1 MPEIE
6 TFAKIKD
13 VPVFRA
19 GTHNGLTF
27 SEADIDEMIQSSN
40 EALPFIM
47 ESIQAGAYRE
57 NPLLQGVKSI
67 PALLNLGHSR
77 FLPDSLKELVKDV
90 SIQFRKQGD
99 WITATF
105 DGVKSDIAHFLR
117 ERFPLRSVEIIPS
130 LYNPLTGRTLKN
142 VIRSVAFLPGDITP
156 AVKGQSAE
164 LAIEFADMPILTAFS
179 QIEEEKPTMSEQLEK
194 DEEQAIQAAELA
206 ELTAQIKAFEDRLT
220 RAENEKAALET
231 RLNAAE
237 TKNKAA
243 DINMF
248 CARLT
253 HEYGASPAFME
264 KAKPLF
270 MQESNG
276 VITFGA
282 SEDLL
287 KGFVE
292 WVVKNAESI
301 AVAIGEKA
309 KPDPNED
316 PAANKSPQEMRQ
328 FALETAAKESG
339 LSLTENYA
347 QVWRFAAGK
356 NPALFA

>member
-1 MPEIE
+1 MNEVE
-6 TFAKIKD
+6 TFARIKN

-27 SEADIDEMIQSSN
+27 SEADIDEMIASSN

-47 ESIQAGAYRE
+47 ESIQAGAYRD
-57 NPLLQGVKSI
+57 NPQLQGVKSI

-77 FLPDSLKELVKDV
+77 FLSESLKELVKDV
-90 SIQFRKQGD
+90 SIKFQKQGD

-130 LYNPLTGRTLKN
+130 LFNPLTGRTHKN
-142 VIRSVAFLPGDITP
+142 VIRSVAFLPGDIPP
-156 AVKGQSAE
+156 AVKGQTPE
-164 LAIEFADMPILTAFS
+164 LAIEFAETPIVTAVSRF
-179 QIEEEKPTMSEQLEK
+179 EEEKQTMPDELK
-194 DEEQAIQAAELA
+194 IEEQQAQAAEMA

-248 CARLT
+248 CAKLA
-253 HEYGASPAFME
+253 HEYGASPAFLGKM
-264 KAKPLF
+264 KPLF

-282 SEDLL
+282 SEELL

-292 WVVKNAESI
+292 WVVKNADAI

-309 KPDPNED
+309 APDPNAD
-316 PAANKSPQEMRQ
+316 PAAKKTPQEMRDL
-328 FALETAAKESG
+328 AVAAMAQERG
-339 LSLTENYA
+339 LSLPEHYNE
-347 QVWRFAAGK
+347 VWRFAAEK
-356 NPALFA
+356 DPKLFG

>member
-1 MPEIE
+1 MNEVE
-6 TFAKIKD
+6 TFARIKN

-27 SEADIDEMIQSSN
+27 SEADIDEMIASSN

-47 ESIQAGAYRE
+47 ESIQAGAYRD
-57 NPLLQGVKSI
+57 NPQLQGVKSI

-77 FLPDSLKELVKDV
+77 FLSESLKELVKDV
-90 SIQFRKQGD
+90 SIKFQKQGD

-130 LYNPLTGRTLKN
+130 LFNPLTGRTHKN
-142 VIRSVAFLPGDITP
+142 VIRSVAFLPGDIPP
-156 AVKGQSAE
+156 AVKGQTPE
-164 LAIEFADMPILTAFS
+164 LAIEFAETPIVTAVSRF
-179 QIEEEKPTMSEQLEK
+179 EEEKQTMPDELK
-194 DEEQAIQAAELA
+194 IEEQQAQAAEMA

-248 CARLT
+248 CAKLA
-253 HEYGASPAFME
+253 HEYGASPAFLGKM
-264 KAKPLF
+264 KPLF

-282 SEDLL
+282 SEELL

-292 WVVKNAESI
+292 WVVKNADAI

-309 KPDPNED
+309 ASESEE
-316 PAANKSPQEMRQ
+316 PAPKDPQESRK
-328 FALETAAKESG
+328 FAIEQAAKT
-339 LSLTENYA
+339 LNMNLKENYE
-347 QVWRFAAGK
+347 QVWKFAAET
-356 NPALFA
+356 NPDLFA